1 MSFHYE
7 EWHFRKKL
15 WNIPFSCSFL
25 RFWCS
30 FFAFWTRRCCSWSWF
45 FNLVFSLLIL
55 ILFSGFHDGK
65 WVKMLVFEEKLNIFD
80 KKQDKL
86 ITWDPFLL
94 SFDNFSCFNKVELI
108 RLISVFEFCS
118 SRVAAASVW
127 PKILEN
133 ILKILLVKENIGQMI
148 CEILQREK
156 YVSLYLYLTH
166 EWPPEWRMK
175 YDSYDFFRWR

>member
-1 MSFHYE
+1 MF
-7 EWHFRKKL
+7 
-15 WNIPFSCSFL
+15 
-25 RFWCS
+25 
-30 FFAFWTRRCCSWSWF
+30 FFAFLMF
-45 FNLVFSLLIL
+45 VFRILNSPLLFLKL
-55 ILFSGFHDGK
+55 IFQPRIFVIDFYSFARFLTLKSSKRSISPKKLTIFTPKLTIFDQK
-65 WVKMLVFEEKLNIFD
+65 LIKLNH
-80 KKQDKL
+80 
-86 ITWDPFLL
+86 TWNPFLL

-133 ILKILLVKENIGQMI
+133 ILKILLVKDNIGQII
-148 CEILQREK
+148 CEILKREK

-166 EWPPEWRMK
+166 EWPPEWKMK